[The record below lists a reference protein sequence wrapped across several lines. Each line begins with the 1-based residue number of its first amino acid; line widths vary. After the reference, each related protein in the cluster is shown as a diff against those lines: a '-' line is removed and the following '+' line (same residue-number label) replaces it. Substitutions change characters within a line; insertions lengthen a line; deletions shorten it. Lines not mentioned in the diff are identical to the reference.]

1 MTAVSNSVHLRLSP
15 AKHAE
20 YSAQAAASGV
30 GLTTYLKKRL
40 EDGDDVA
47 RQLVDLRLSVAA
59 LRSGGEG
66 ISSPSLE
73 GKIDKVIDLLQ
84 GGSQPNVPSMAAAI
98 DPVMLL
104 ECLLMLRFSNQPEA
118 FAKTRAELERHGLKH
133 WTPPLPKD
141 H

>member
-1 MTAVSNSVHLRLSP
+1 MTAISNSVHLRLSP

-47 RQLVDLRLSVAA
+47 RQLADLRLAVAA
-59 LRSGGEG
+59 LGSGGQG
-66 ISSPSLE
+66 SSSSSLE
-73 GKIDKVIDLLQ
+73 GKIDKMVDLLQ
-84 GGSQPNVPSMAAAI
+84 SSSPSSRPAAASAV

-133 WTPPLPKD
+133 WTPPPPRD